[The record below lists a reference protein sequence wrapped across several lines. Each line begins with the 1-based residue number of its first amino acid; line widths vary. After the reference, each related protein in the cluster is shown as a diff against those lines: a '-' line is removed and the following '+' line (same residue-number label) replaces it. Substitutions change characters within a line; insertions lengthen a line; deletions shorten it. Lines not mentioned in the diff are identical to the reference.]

1 MLVIILIVAV
11 LLFVVFAL
19 GGVGSSYGNGVNENT
34 RSKVKFNDKNY
45 FL

>member
-19 GGVGSSYGNGVNENT
+19 RGVGSSYGNGVNENM
-34 RSKVKFNDKNY
+34 RSETKINDKNY

>member
-19 GGVGSSYGNGVNENT
+19 RGVGSSYGSGVNEGM
-34 RSKVKFNDKNY
+34 RSKMKINDKNY